1 MSKILNKTG
10 YRELSHIVECNGKKY
25 FVDSND
31 TFDYGYETM
40 VFDVLKNDK
49 IDWSGIYT
57 ERYLSYEEME
67 KQHYTI
73 CNNLENYINIEE
85 E

>member
-10 YRELSHIVECNGKKY
+10 CRELSHIVECNGKKY

-40 VFDVLKNDK
+40 VFDVLKNDE

-67 KQHYTI
+67 KQHYII
-73 CNNLENYINIEE
+73 CNNLENYIDVAF
-85 E
+85 

>member
-40 VFDVLKNDK
+40 VFDVLKNDE

-73 CNNLENYINIEE
+73 CNNLENYINI
-85 E
+85 

>member
-10 YRELSHIVECNGKKY
+10 YRKLSHMVECNGKKY

-40 VFDVLKNDK
+40 VFDVLKNDE

-73 CNNLENYINIEE
+73 CNNLENYINI
-85 E
+85 

>member
-10 YRELSHIVECNGKKY
+10 YRKLSHMVECNGKKY
-25 FVDSND
+25 FVDSNN

-40 VFDVLKNDK
+40 VFDVLKNDE
-49 IDWSGIYT
+49 IDWSGIYV
-57 ERYLSYEEME
+57 ERHSSYEKME

-73 CNNLENYINIEE
+73 CDNLENYIDVEVE
-85 E
+85 

>member
-10 YRELSHIVECNGKKY
+10 HRELSHIVECNGKKY

-40 VFDVLKNDK
+40 VFDVLKNDE

-73 CNNLENYINIEE
+73 CNNLENYIDVAF
-85 E
+85 

>member
-40 VFDVLKNDK
+40 VFDVLKNDE

-67 KQHYTI
+67 KQQYTI
-73 CNNLENYINIEE
+73 CNNLENYINI
-85 E
+85 

>member
-25 FVDSND
+25 FVDSNN

-40 VFDVLKNDK
+40 VFDVLKNDE

-73 CNNLENYINIEE
+73 CNNLENYINI
-85 E
+85 

>member
-40 VFDVLKNDK
+40 IFDVLKNDE

>member
-25 FVDSND
+25 FIDSNY

-40 VFDVLKNDK
+40 VFDVLKNND
-49 IDWSGIYT
+49 IDWSGIYV
-57 ERYLSYEEME
+57 ERHSSYQKME
-67 KQHYTI
+67 KQHYII
-73 CNNLENYINIEE
+73 CNNLENYINIKEK
-85 E
+85 